1 MKKLMLVLSVGMLL
15 SVGLSSCGWFGS
27 KCGSCSDQ
35 SGLFYDGEFCKGNA
49 IEDALYEAAKIE
61 CEANGGTFGK

>member
-15 SVGLSSCGWFGS
+15 SVGLSSCS

-49 IEDALYEAAKIE
+49 IEDALYEAAKAE